1 MRNEMEVYEE
11 GLYTS
16 VGRTEIGDFETLNFE
31 RMRQY
36 YKATRNIDLV
46 LKTSQA
52 AVKGVSK
59 KCIRCVQVCKWADF
73 IYTTVNG
80 SKIRRRVNT
89 MCYTCYVEIN
99 TGVCSSCRKTF
110 GPGNWLRKNGER
122 SGRCLECIAAK
133 IRTKR

>member
-46 LKTSQA
+46 LKKSQA

-73 IYTTVNG
+73 VYTTVNG
-80 SKIRRRVNT
+80 SKIRHRVNT